1 MEGWAAAEAFVADPG
16 AWAEPALAA
25 PLIAPGLSADTARRL
40 LASPRLAGRASRL
53 LADRLGWGEAAAL
66 EPPDLALVCASG
78 AALRALAVCAG
89 AVWHVRR
96 LRSLVLGTDI
106 ALLVS
111 RLGEAT
117 RGTALR
123 HAALAPEAGG
133 DSPATD
139 DAAALADDVER
150 DGMRCVAAWIDVLP
164 DWAAARMRL
173 KWQGGSESPV
183 DAQGLDAQG
192 LVAEPRGAAVRIVR
206 ALAAEV
212 PAA

>member
-1 MEGWAAAEAFVADPG
+1 MEDWAAAEAFVADPG

-40 LASPRLAGRASRL
+40 LVSPRLAGRASRL
-53 LADRLGWGEAAAL
+53 LADRLGWGDAAAL
-66 EPPDLALVCASG
+66 EPADLALASASG
-78 AALRALAVCAG
+78 AALQAVALCAG

-106 ALLVS
+106 ALLVT

-117 RGTALR
+117 RATALR

-133 DSPATD
+133 DSSATD

-150 DGMRCVAAWIDVLP
+150 DGMRCVAAWIDALP

-183 DAQGLDAQG
+183 DAQGLDAE
-192 LVAEPRGAAVRIVR
+192 ARGAAVRIVR
-206 ALAAEV
+206 ALAAEAL
-212 PAA
+212 AA